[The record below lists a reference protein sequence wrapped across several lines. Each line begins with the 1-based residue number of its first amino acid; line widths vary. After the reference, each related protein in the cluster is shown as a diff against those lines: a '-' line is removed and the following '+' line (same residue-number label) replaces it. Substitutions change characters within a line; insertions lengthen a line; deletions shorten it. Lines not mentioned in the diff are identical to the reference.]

1 MKKIICIVIGM
12 LMLLSV
18 FAACGK
24 EEVQLSATP
33 LGEQPA
39 NTAPASQD
47 PDTPAVPQTGNDS
60 PSMGELN
67 IAIFEGG
74 YGPDFWIKV
83 VEMFEND
90 NPGITVNMQISPEI
104 GDIIRPQ
111 IVAGNIPDF
120 LNMNVND
127 QTGVVQNLIQ
137 ERGLLELTD
146 LFDGPQY
153 DNNET
158 VRSKII
164 DGFLQS
170 ALCAPYG
177 DGRIYLAPSNAGPMG
192 LVYNITLFEDMGW
205 SVPVT
210 WDDFFA
216 LGEKAAEQDISLLT
230 YQGIYPGY
238 MESMIFPAIASEIGL
253 DDFAKITSYEPGIWV
268 DPRVVAVLEQFEK
281 IGTSAMLMPGTVALN
296 HTQSQ
301 TDQMNNRALFIPN
314 GTWMEPEMEDVP
326 RAVGYRFGLTPPPVM
341 RAGAPRYIMSHFEQF
356 TIPAGAKNPEHAKLF
371 LRFLYT
377 DEVIRLYA
385 QMSGAVMATN
395 NALELTREYLTDGV
409 YGMFGSYSEPGAVAL
424 MVGFD
429 ALPEGTLIN
438 ISDEIFQPLADV
450 MTGRMTARE
459 WAESIDQAYVDMAAG
474 R

>member
-1 MKKIICIVIGM
+1 MKK
-12 LMLLSV
+12 LLGILLVLALLTSV
-18 FAACGK
+18 LAAC
-24 EEVQLSATP
+24 A
-33 LGEQPA
+33 
-39 NTAPASQD
+39 
-47 PDTPAVPQTGNDS
+47 NDS
-60 PSMGELN
+60 TPSGTPQQTPPAGGGEESPGTPGGDGDENVLN

-74 YGPDFWIKV
+74 FGPDFWLEV
-83 VEMFEND
+83 VKLFEAD
-90 NPGITVNMQISPEI
+90 NPGVKVNMQISPEI

-111 IVAGNIPDF
+111 IVAGNVPDF
-120 LNMNVND
+120 LNLNVND
-127 QTGVVQNLIQ
+127 QTGIIQNLIQ
-137 ERGLLELTD
+137 ERGLLDITD
-146 LFDGPQY
+146 VFDGPQY
-153 DNNET
+153 DNSAT

-177 DGRIYLAPSNAGPMG
+177 DGRIFLAPSNAGPMG
-192 LVYNITLFEDMGW
+192 LVYNITLFEDNGW
-205 SVPVT
+205 AVPVT

-238 MESMIFPAIASEIGL
+238 MESIIFPAIASAIGL
-253 DDFAKITSYEPGIWV
+253 EDFAKITSYEPGIWV
-268 DPRVVAVLEQFEK
+268 DPRVIAVLEQFEK
-281 IGTSAMLMPGTVALN
+281 IGTSGMLMPGTVALN

-326 RAVGYRFGLTPPPVM
+326 RAPGYRFGLTPPPVQ
-341 RAGAPRYIMSHFEQF
+341 RAGDTRFIMSSFEQF
-356 TIPAGAKNPEHAKLF
+356 SIPAGASNPELAKLF

-377 DEVIRLYA
+377 DRVIALYA
-385 QMSGAVMATN
+385 QLSGAVMATV
-395 NALELTREYLTDGV
+395 NALELTRDYLTEGV
-409 YGMFGSYSEPGAVAL
+409 YGMFGAYSEPGAAAL
-424 MVGFD
+424 IVGFD

-438 ISDEIFQPLADV
+438 PSDEIFEPLADV

-459 WAESIDQAYVDMAAG
+459 WAENIDQAYQDMAAG